1 MAKITKADVTQT
13 FNGQSD
19 IVIFDEPTS
28 GYTKTTTFADIVASG
43 ISLGQIVG
51 DSTSWEGEDASVDTI
66 VDEQGDV
73 IVAQPTAG
81 TYALSCDIANVSPEN
96 LVLFMKGAK
105 VTVAGTPV
113 SITNVTDLVK
123 VGTELPVIT
132 RPIAIVNDEANRYI
146 LFPKAKI
153 VSSFGLDSKLWRI
166 HINAT
171 AEFIDTK
178 ELGTVMLGKGKPV
191 YEDDTTGA

>member
-43 ISLGQIVG
+43 VSLGQIVG

-81 TYALSCDIANVSPEN
+81 TYEFSCDIANVSPEN
-96 LVLFMKGAK
+96 QIGRAHV
-105 VTVAGTPV
+105 
-113 SITNVTDLVK
+113 
-123 VGTELPVIT
+123 
-132 RPIAIVNDEANRYI
+132 
-146 LFPKAKI
+146 
-153 VSSFGLDSKLWRI
+153 
-166 HINAT
+166 
-171 AEFIDTK
+171 
-178 ELGTVMLGKGKPV
+178 
-191 YEDDTTGA
+191 